1 MRPAILLLLAATA
14 FAQTSSSHSGWS
26 FTDTLQTATDVVVGD
41 IVSGSAV
48 DDGSL
53 VSVTAAVRVVRV
65 LSGRAAAGAELAIQ
79 WQYRPSPFEGPAVTS
94 TVPKVRGLW
103 FLRRSEGKIGAL
115 QAAVTMSSLGGFYLP
130 AGDAPRY
137 YNESAPL
144 GYKIACEVAP
154 VIEDLVARHGEDLGP
169 HAPQAPVAG
178 APPAWAQTVMQFNA
192 LTMALQGTGKSAAE
206 AYQYFTSM
214 PDARLKLV
222 GIQGRLETGD
232 ASALLDLEKN
242 LSVVMPALNGGSM
255 MPMTG
260 MGADV
265 RANLP
270 AAHALGR
277 LATGETALPGI
288 EGGAASQLAS
298 TRNPEFLPYLMVM
311 LDSPSAS
318 TRDLSLMALCQL
330 LRDQKFWMVEM
341 AGYCPN
347 RAPLNDSA
355 AEQKDIGFW
364 KEWWQTHRAEIAKTV
379 TLPTVVAPARYRV
392 AENKG
397 WQAVEVP
404 MEIRFMSLLNMVRS
418 VSDHFHEGGGAVVQG
433 AQPGPH
439 DPIAP
444 QLSAADREAYEQV
457 CAAVNAKLAAIQKHV
472 EEMMNA
478 ARVGGTLPPMIS
490 DERLPVLKSGLDDLR
505 NRLSRGGWLVVE
517 KFFNDMGISMG
528 RVSTPARQ
536 P

>member
-1 MRPAILLLLAATA
+1 MLLAATA
-14 FAQTSSSHSGWS
+14 FAQSFSSHSGWS
-26 FTDTLQTATDVVVGD
+26 FTDTLQTATDVLVAD

-48 DDGSL
+48 DDGSQ
-53 VSVTAAVRVVRV
+53 VSVKATVRVVRV
-65 LSGRAAAGAELAIQ
+65 LSGSAAAGAELVIQ
-79 WQYRPSPFEGPAVTS
+79 WQYRPSPFDSPAVTS
-94 TVPKVRGLW
+94 KVPKVRGLW
-103 FLRRSEGKIGAL
+103 FVRRAEGKAQAL
-115 QAAVTMSSLGGFYLP
+115 QAAVMMSSLGGFYLP

-137 YNESAPL
+137 YNEGAPL

-154 VIEDLVARHGEDLGP
+154 VIEDLVARHGDDLGP

-178 APPAWAQTVMQFNA
+178 APPAWAQTLMQFNA
-192 LTMALQGTGKSAAE
+192 LTMALQGTGKFAAE

-214 PDARLKLV
+214 PDPRLKLV

-242 LSVVMPALNGGSM
+242 LTVIAPALNRGSM

-265 RANLP
+265 RGNLP

-277 LATGETALPGI
+277 LATGETVLPGI

-318 TRDLSLMALCQL
+318 TRDLALMAFCQL
-330 LRDQKFWMVEM
+330 LRDQKLWMVEM

-347 RAPLNDSA
+347 RAPLNDAA
-355 AEQKDIGFW
+355 AEQKDIRFW
-364 KEWWQTHRAEIAKTV
+364 KEWWQTHRAEIAKAV
-379 TLPTVVAPARYRV
+379 TLPTVVAPARYNV
-392 AENKG
+392 AENTG
-397 WQAVEVP
+397 WQPVEVP
-404 MEIRFMSLLNMVRS
+404 MEIRFMTLLNMVRS
-418 VSDHFHEGGGAVVQG
+418 FSDHYHDGGGAVVQG
-433 AQPGPH
+433 VRPGPR
-439 DPIAP
+439 DPVAP
-444 QLSAADREAYEQV
+444 QLTATDRDAYEQV
-457 CAAVNAKLAAIQKHV
+457 CAAVNAKLAAIQKRV

-478 ARVGGTLPPMIS
+478 ARIAGTLPPVTS

-505 NRLSRGGWLVVE
+505 NRLSPAGWLVVE
-517 KFFNDMGISMG
+517 KFLNDMAISMG
-528 RVSTPARQ
+528 RVGRPARQ